1 MMPDGRK
8 QGSMDPGLYIAASG
22 MLAEQ
27 VRQNQLANN
36 LSNASTPG
44 YEPQAAEQQSF
55 GSLLLANTSTGQPIG
70 SLNTGVTIDKV
81 VTDTN
86 PTPLQQTGQ
95 PLDFGIA
102 GTGYFAVQTTSGV
115 RYTRDGQFQS
125 NGQSQLTDQN
135 GNLVLGQNGQPITVS
150 AQGSV
155 SPSALGVFNVNNPAA
170 QGNTLVSGT
179 AGGPA
184 TGVVKQGEL
193 NQSGVD
199 PIQTMTDMIASLR
212 AYQAGQSAI
221 QSIDQTMQEDA
232 SSVPSLGGS

>member
-1 MMPDGRK
+1 
-8 QGSMDPGLYIAASG
+8 MDPGLYIAASG

-44 YEPQAAEQQSF
+44 YAPQAAEQQSF

-81 VTDTN
+81 VTDTS
-86 PTPLQQTGQ
+86 PTPLRQTGQ

-102 GTGYFAVQTTSGV
+102 GTGFFAVQTANGV
-115 RYTRDGQFQS
+115 RYTRDGQFQA
-125 NGQSQLTDQN
+125 NNRNQLTDQN
-135 GNLVLGQNGQPITVS
+135 GNLVVGQTGQPVTVS
-150 AQGSV
+150 AQGTV
-155 SPSALGVFNVNNPAA
+155 NPSALGVFNVTNPSAA
-170 QGNTLVSGT
+170 GNTLMTGT
-179 AGGPA
+179 AAGRA

-232 SSVPSLGGS
+232 TSVPSLGGG